1 MNEREGKWTAIDKA
15 LLGKLK
21 EITDEERTILSGNS
35 TVARNLYTNEK
46 DFVVDS
52 RKMLARGKLID
63 IRTHTRFIRFPRH
76 KHNYIE
82 IIYMVSGTTT
92 HIINDSRQV
101 VLNPGDLLFLNQ
113 NAFQEILPAGMEDI
127 AINFIILPEF
137 FDVAFQMLDGEN
149 LLKNFLVDSLRQ
161 DNRTAGYLYFKVA
174 DILPVQNL
182 LENMIWSILN
192 EQPNRHRINQ
202 TTMGLLFLQ
211 LLNYMDKIEQCED
224 DPYDNYLTLS
234 VLRHIEENYRD
245 SNLTLLARELNQPVY
260 LLSRL
265 IKRNTG
271 CTYKELLQRKRFQ
284 KAVELLGDTTLSIND
299 IITAVGYD
307 NTSYFHRIF
316 REKYEMSPRQYR
328 IKKKQM

>member
-224 DPYDNYLTLS
+224 DPYDNHLTLS

>member
-1 MNEREGKWTAIDKA
+1 MDKA

>member
-15 LLGKLK
+15 LLDKLK

-113 NAFQEILPAGMEDI
+113 NAYQEILPAGKEDI

-245 SNLTLLARELNQPVY
+245 SNLTLLAGELNQPVY

-271 CTYKELLQRKRFQ
+271 YTYKELLQRKRFQ

-328 IKKKQM
+328 IKKKQI

>member
-1 MNEREGKWTAIDKA
+1 
-15 LLGKLK
+15 
-21 EITDEERTILSGNS
+21 
-35 TVARNLYTNEK
+35 
-46 DFVVDS
+46 
-52 RKMLARGKLID
+52 MLARGKLID

-113 NAFQEILPAGMEDI
+113 NAYQEILPAGMEDI

-328 IKKKQM
+328 IKKKQI

>member
-1 MNEREGKWTAIDKA
+1 MTAIDKA
-15 LLGKLK
+15 LLDKLK

-245 SNLTLLARELNQPVY
+245 SNLTLLAGELNQPVY

-271 CTYKELLQRKRFQ
+271 YTYKELLQRKRFQ

>member
-1 MNEREGKWTAIDKA
+1 
-15 LLGKLK
+15 
-21 EITDEERTILSGNS
+21 
-35 TVARNLYTNEK
+35 
-46 DFVVDS
+46 
-52 RKMLARGKLID
+52 MLARGKLID

-113 NAFQEILPAGMEDI
+113 NAYQEILPAGMEDI

-192 EQPNRHRINQ
+192 EQPNRHRIDQ

-328 IKKKQM
+328 IKKKQI

>member
-1 MNEREGKWTAIDKA
+1 MDKA
-15 LLGKLK
+15 LLDKLK

-113 NAFQEILPAGMEDI
+113 NAYQEILPAGKEDI

-245 SNLTLLARELNQPVY
+245 SNLTLLAGELNQPVY

-271 CTYKELLQRKRFQ
+271 YTYKELLQRKRFQ

-328 IKKKQM
+328 IKKKQI

>member
-1 MNEREGKWTAIDKA
+1 MD
-15 LLGKLK
+15 KLK
-21 EITDEERTILSGNS
+21 EITEEEKSILCGNS
-35 TVARNLYTNEK
+35 TVARDLYTNEK

-63 IRTHTRFIRFPRH
+63 IRTHTRFVHFPRH

-82 IIYMVSGTTT
+82 IIYMVNGTTT

-101 VLNPGDLLFLNQ
+101 ILNQGDLLFLNQ
-113 NAFQEILPAGMEDI
+113 NACQEILPAGIDDI
-127 AINFIILPEF
+127 AINFMVLPEF
-137 FDVAFQMLDGEN
+137 FDIAFTMLDGDN

-161 DNRTAGYLYFKVA
+161 DNKTAGYLYFKVA

-182 LENMIWSILN
+182 IENMIWSILN
-192 EQPNRHRINQ
+192 EQPNRRRINQ

-211 LLNYMDKIEQCED
+211 LLNYTDKIEQYED

-245 SNLTLLARELNQPVY
+245 SNLTLLAGELNQPVY

-271 CTYKELLQRKRFQ
+271 HTYKELLQRKRFQ
-284 KAVELLGDTTLSIND
+284 KAVQLLGETTLSVND

-307 NTSYFHRIF
+307 NTSYFHRVF
-316 REKYEMSPRQYR
+316 REKYNMSPRQYR
-328 IKKKQM
+328 MLKKKDNKI

>member
-1 MNEREGKWTAIDKA
+1 
-15 LLGKLK
+15 
-21 EITDEERTILSGNS
+21 
-35 TVARNLYTNEK
+35 
-46 DFVVDS
+46 
-52 RKMLARGKLID
+52 MLARGKLID
-63 IRTHTRFIRFPRH
+63 IRTHTRFIRFPKH

-113 NAFQEILPAGMEDI
+113 NAYQEILPAGMEDI

-192 EQPNRHRINQ
+192 EQPNRYRINQ

-271 CTYKELLQRKRFQ
+271 YTYKELLQRKRFQ

-328 IKKKQM
+328 IKKKQI